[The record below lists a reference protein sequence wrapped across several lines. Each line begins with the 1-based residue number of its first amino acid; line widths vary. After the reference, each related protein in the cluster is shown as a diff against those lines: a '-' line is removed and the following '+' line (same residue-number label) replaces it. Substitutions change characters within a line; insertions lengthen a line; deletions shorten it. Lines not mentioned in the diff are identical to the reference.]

1 MINFLNKLSLYI
13 LPVIISGIII
23 HALVK
28 KAPAYESFVE
38 GAKDGFNIAIKIIP
52 YLIAIMVATA
62 MFRSSGAIDILQ
74 NLLKPILDY
83 FRIPAETV
91 ILMVTRSLSGS
102 ATLGVL
108 SDIVSQTGA
117 NSYATKLAAVITGSS
132 ETTFYVAAV
141 YFGSVGIKKFRH
153 ALLAGILADIAGLVA
168 AIWICS
174 IFFLN

>member
-1 MINFLNKLSLYI
+1 M
-13 LPVIISGIII
+13 VM
-23 HALVK
+23 
-28 KAPAYESFVE
+28 
-38 GAKDGFNIAIKIIP
+38 KITQEIFCYGYFWCSV
-52 YLIAIMVATA
+52 YLIAIIMVAVA
-62 MFRSSGAIDILQ
+62 MFRASGAIDILQ
-74 NLLKPILDY
+74 NLLKPVLD
-83 FRIPAETV
+83 FFKIPVETL
-91 ILMVTRSLSGS
+91 ILMITRSLSGS

-108 SDIVSQTGA
+108 SDIVNQTGA

-141 YFGSVGIKKFRH
+141 YFGAVGIKKFRH